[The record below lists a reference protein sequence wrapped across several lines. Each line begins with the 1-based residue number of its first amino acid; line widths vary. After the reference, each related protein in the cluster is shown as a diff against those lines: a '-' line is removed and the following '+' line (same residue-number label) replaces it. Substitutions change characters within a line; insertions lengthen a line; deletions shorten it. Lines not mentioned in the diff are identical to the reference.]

1 MFVKQLI
8 RAKIPQQK
16 SNQSNKALV
25 LDKQKKSNRV
35 DSKTLVLNF
44 FMLS

>member
-25 LDKQKKSNRV
+25 LDKKK
-35 DSKTLVLNF
+35 KTIELTRKHWFLTF
-44 FMLS
+44 LC

>member
-8 RAKIPQQK
+8 RAKISQQK